1 MPAFFE
7 NREQTYKKFVQVA
20 QDFLLEHLRCLRAE
34 RHEVLASWAGPLE
47 AQSQLQLA
55 LSRLLAQLCQ
65 ARIGMRLVHEVREVA
80 EQAAFQRL
88 VQAAP
93 RHVAMEL

>member
-1 MPAFFE
+1 MPAFSKIAS
-7 NREQTYKKFVQVA
+7 RLIKKFVQVA
-20 QDFLLEHLRCLRAE
+20 QDFLLEHLRFLRAE